1 MELRQEV
8 ERVLEERVQ
17 PMLMEHGG
25 AVRLLDCADG
35 VVSVELLGAC
45 SGCPSADL
53 STRGF
58 IEDTLRAELPEV
70 ERVRLGSLEP
80 EQMELPVLERLAR
93 QEKLCPQFHL
103 SLQSGCDAT
112 LKRMNRHYTAAEY
125 ESIVNN
131 IRGVFDNPSVTTDMM
146 VGFAGETPE
155 DFEESLNF
163 ARKIG
168 FAKVHV
174 FAYSRRP
181 GTAADRMPGQVP
193 NKVKEERSRQLIE
206 ATNEARRRFLLT
218 QVGRTEP
225 VLFESKRLEDYYEGY
240 TANYTPV
247 HVQSPIPLF
256 GKILPVKILEAGED
270 FCFGSL
276 I

>member
-1 MELRQEV
+1 
-8 ERVLEERVQ
+8 
-17 PMLMEHGG
+17 
-25 AVRLLDCADG
+25 
-35 VVSVELLGAC
+35 
-45 SGCPSADL
+45 
-53 STRGF
+53 
-58 IEDTLRAELPEV
+58 
-70 ERVRLGSLEP
+70 
-80 EQMELPVLERLAR
+80 
-93 QEKLCPQFHL
+93 
-103 SLQSGCDAT
+103 
-112 LKRMNRHYTAAEY
+112 MNRHYTAAEY

-155 DFEESLNF
+155 DFEESLKF
-163 ARKIG
+163 RA
-168 FAKVHV
+168 AKSGSPRSMCSPIPAGRVP
-174 FAYSRRP
+174 RRTVCP
-181 GTAADRMPGQVP
+181 AGAH
-193 NKVKEERSRQLIE
+193 KVKEERSRRLIE